1 MLAALAILAAGPLQ
15 ACLVPG
21 TGGFMSALEM
31 DGGFL
36 CMTWGGMGL
45 SLVTIDGSCTALL
58 ETSDTEFESISEP
71 AVHGDRIAF
80 TGRGSSGDR
89 LVVIDSDGVRCAS
102 FGPFAEAGNP
112 SWDASGHLW
121 FTADGALWMDGEKR
135 AEATGDV
142 PARISPSGYRAA
154 WPLDDGGLVLF
165 EIGQSLAD
173 TVPAG
178 GRLLQPFWID
188 DDRILVPG
196 LDGVVWLIRGDTPL
210 PVIAGESPSWSSA
223 AGGFFLADTRD
234 NGLSM
239 TSSEI
244 LFSTLSG
251 STARV
256 RAPEGAI
263 PVRPSA
269 SSFGAVAIDAST
281 GALILMPFDRRSAIL
296 SKPARRA
303 SRAGPTGSG

>member
-1 MLAALAILAAGPLQ
+1 MVLVELVILAAGPPQ
-15 ACLVPG
+15 ACSVPG
-21 TGGFMSALEM
+21 TGGFMSAMEI

-45 SLVTIDGSCTALL
+45 SLVEMDGSRTSLF
-58 ETSDTEFESISEP
+58 ETSDSGFESISEP
-71 AVHGDRIAF
+71 AAHGGRIAF
-80 TGRGSSGDR
+80 TGRGRSGDE
-89 LVVIDSDGVRCAS
+89 LVVIDTDGVGCAS

-112 SWDASGHLW
+112 SWDSSGHLW

-135 AEATGDV
+135 ADATGDV
-142 PARISPSGYRAA
+142 PMRISPSGNRAA
-154 WPLDDGGLVLF
+154 WTLDDEGLVLF
-165 EIGQSLAD
+165 DVEQSLAD
-173 TVPAG
+173 TVRAG

-196 LDGVVWLIRGDTPL
+196 LDGMVWLIRGDTALPL
-210 PVIAGESPSWSSA
+210 IAGESPSWSPA

-234 NGLSM
+234 DGLSI

-244 LFSTLSG
+244 FFSTLSG

-269 SSFGAVAIDAST
+269 CSFGVVAIDAST
-281 GALILMPFDRRSAIL
+281 GALILMPFDRRSATL
-296 SKPARRA
+296 LKPARG
-303 SRAGPTGSG
+303 AGPTGSG